1 MKKLLLLCTLLC
13 AALSVQAQ
21 HELSELKIYVML
33 QPNGDAVIEEDR
45 TMYLA
50 DQGTEIYE
58 KMYGLAERKMRVT
71 DFSVSDSIYGEY
83 QLVNWDVNQSRA
95 WKAGRCGYNTSEEGL
110 ELCWG
115 FGEPGEHTFTTFYV
129 LHNLVQSYTD
139 YDGFNHCFYDAA
151 NPPAEYV
158 QLALWAE
165 DSTIHFSPENAGIWH
180 FKYHGDAWFSESGK
194 VLLKSTQKLGVG
206 DKVVLMMQFNKGI
219 FEPEVKHDETFVER
233 VKERAFIDSDYTLD
247 DPGDGSK
254 SSFIGGND
262 ESVFEHYLYIVLG
275 LLVFVGLPL
284 YAILRLIFRKPLERR
299 RKRKLIQKVLG
310 NVDEVPYYR
319 EPPLGGNLI
328 ASQRILKNTL
338 GMLNQKTTFG
348 TKEFTEALLLRLLYK
363 GNIDIAMEQD
373 EKGETRE
380 LFRIKQPEAVSSN
393 NNDNLKAFINGKDK
407 KDFVQDYVRKKYSG
421 FATDEEMERGLQ
433 DLLYKAAGDDHLL
446 QPDELKTF
454 IKDEQNVLSVRGF
467 ASKLSSAVDN
477 RYSSEYSFKSTKPE
491 DAKQVFG
498 FWEYLQ
504 DFSII
509 GEREV
514 VEVKLWK
521 DYLVFG
527 ALYGMA
533 KKVREG
539 MKKICPDYTALDGL
553 TRRFLEESSGATD
566 AFSYVSLLS
575 VATYDTI
582 RYSSTYET
590 AFERQAR
597 LEREARERAER
608 ERRYSGGGGH
618 SSFGGGGGFSGGGG
632 SGVR

>member
-1 MKKLLLLCTLLC
+1 MLRKIMFLLLLCL
-13 AALSVQAQ
+13 AIGVHAQ
-21 HELSELKIYVML
+21 HELSELKIYVL
-33 QPNGDAVIEEDR
+33 LLPNGDAVVEEDR

-50 DQGTEIYE
+50 DQGTEVYE
-58 KMYGLAERKMRVT
+58 KMNGLEDREMRIS
-71 DFSVSDSIYGEY
+71 DFGVSDSIYGDY
-83 QLVNWDVNQSRA
+83 QLVGWDVNQSRA
-95 WKAGRCGYNTSEEGL
+95 WKAGRCGINTTEEGL

-115 FGEPGEHTFTTFYV
+115 FGEPGPHTFTTSYV

-158 QLALWAE
+158 QLALWAS
-165 DSTIHFSPENAGIWH
+165 DTTIVLSPENAGIWH

-194 VLLKSTQKLGVG
+194 VLLKSTQALDNG
-206 DKVVLMMQFNKGI
+206 DKVVLMMQFKKGL
-219 FEPEVKHDETFVER
+219 FSPEVKHDETFESR
-233 VKERAFIDSDYTLD
+233 VKERAFIDSDYTMD
-247 DPGDGSK
+247 DPGEGSK
-254 SSFIGGND
+254 SSFMGGDD
-262 ESVFEHYLYIVLG
+262 ESVFEHYFYIAIG
-275 LLVFVGLPL
+275 LLVFIGLPL
-284 YAILRLIFRKPLERR
+284 FAILKLILHKPLERR
-299 RKRKLIQKVLG
+299 RKRKLILKVLG

-328 ASQRILKNTL
+328 GSQRILKNTL
-338 GMLNQKTTFG
+338 GMLDVKTTFG

-363 GNIDIAMEQD
+363 GNIDIAMEQN

-380 LFRIKQPEAVSSN
+380 LFRIQEPVAVSSN
-393 NNDNLKAFINGKDK
+393 DNVELKASDK
-407 KDFVQDYVRKKYSG
+407 SIIQEYIRKKYSIISSP
-421 FATDEEMERGLQ
+421 ADDEEMERGLQ
-433 DLLYKAAGDDHLL
+433 DLLYRAAGDDHLL

-454 IKDEQNVLSVRGF
+454 IQNEKNVLSVRDF

-477 RYSSEYSFKSTKPE
+477 RYSSEFAFKNTKPE
-491 DAKQVFG
+491 EARQVFG
-498 FWEYLQ
+498 FWEYLN

-575 VATYDTI
+575 IATYDTI

-597 LEREARERAER
+597 LEREARAER

>member
-1 MKKLLLLCTLLC
+1 MKRLLLTLTV
-13 AALSVQAQ
+13 ALGVIVNACAQ
-21 HELSELKIYVML
+21 HELSELKIYVL
-33 QPNGDAVIEEDR
+33 LLPNGDAVVEEDR

-50 DQGTEIYE
+50 DRGTEIYE
-58 KMYGLAERKMRVT
+58 KMNGLDERQMRIS
-71 DFSVSDSIYGEY
+71 DFGVSDSIYGDY
-83 QLVNWDVNQSRA
+83 QVVGWDVNQSRA
-95 WKAGRCGYNTSEEGL
+95 WKAGRCGINTTEEGI

-115 FGEPGEHTFTTFYV
+115 FGEPGEHTYTTSYV

-158 QLALWAE
+158 QLALWAA
-165 DSTIHFSPENAGIWH
+165 DSTIVFSPENAGIWH

-194 VLLKSTQKLGVG
+194 VLLKSTQSLDVG
-206 DKVVLMMQFNKGI
+206 DKVVLMMQIKKGL
-219 FEPEVKHDETFVER
+219 FSPEVKHDETFESR
-233 VKERAFIDSDYTLD
+233 VKERAFIDSDYTMD

-254 SSFIGGND
+254 SSFMGGND
-262 ESVFEHYLYIVLG
+262 ESVFEHYFYIVLG

-284 YAILRLIFRKPLERR
+284 FAILRLIFRKPLERR
-299 RKRKLIQKVLG
+299 RKRKLILKVLG

-319 EPPLGGNLI
+319 EPPLGGKLI
-328 ASQRILKNTL
+328 ASQKILKNVL
-338 GMLNQKTTFG
+338 GMLTQTVTFG
-348 TKEFTEALLLRLLYK
+348 TKELTEALLLRLLYK
-363 GNIDIAMEQD
+363 GNIDIATEQD
-373 EKGETRE
+373 EKGNVRE
-380 LFRIKQPEAVSSN
+380 LFRIKPIEQNTA
-393 NNDNLKAFINGKDK
+393 KTF
-407 KDFVQDYVRKKYSG
+407 Y
-421 FATDEEMERGLQ
+421 DEDTEMERGLQ
-433 DLLYKAAGDDHLL
+433 NLLYLAAGDDHLL

-454 IKDEQNVLSVRGF
+454 IKKEENVLSVRSF

-477 RYSSEYSFKSTKPE
+477 RYSSEFAFKHTNAT
-491 DAKQVFG
+491 DARQVFG
-498 FWEYLQ
+498 FWEYLN
-504 DFSII
+504 DFSLI

-539 MKKICPDYTALDGL
+539 MKKICPDYNALDGL

-582 RYSSTYET
+582 RYSRNYET
-590 AFERQAR
+590 AYERQQR

>member
-1 MKKLLLLCTLLC
+1 MLRKIMFLLLLCL
-13 AALSVQAQ
+13 AVSVQAQ
-21 HELSELKIYVML
+21 HELSEMKIYVL
-33 QPNGDAVIEEDR
+33 LLPNGDAVVEEDR

-50 DQGTEIYE
+50 DQGTEVYE
-58 KMYGLAERKMRVT
+58 KMNGLNDRQMRIS
-71 DFSVSDSIYGEY
+71 DFGVSDSIYGDY
-83 QLVNWDVNQSRA
+83 QLVGWDVNQSRA
-95 WKAGRCGYNTSEEGL
+95 WKAGRCGINTTEEGI

-115 FGEPGEHTFTTFYV
+115 FGEPGPHTFTTSYV

-158 QLALWAE
+158 QLALWAA
-165 DSTIHFSPENAGIWH
+165 DSTIVFSPENAGIWH

-194 VLLKSTQKLGVG
+194 VLLKSTQALDNG
-206 DKVVLMMQFNKGI
+206 DKVVLMMQFKKGL
-219 FEPEVKHDETFVER
+219 FNPEIKHDETFESR
-233 VKERAFIDSDYTLD
+233 VKERAFIDSDYTMD

-254 SSFIGGND
+254 SSFMGGDD
-262 ESVFEHYLYIVLG
+262 ESVFEHYFYIAIG
-275 LLVFVGLPL
+275 LLVFIGLPL
-284 YAILRLIFRKPLERR
+284 FAILKLILHKPLERR
-299 RKRKLIQKVLG
+299 RKRKLILKVLG

-328 ASQRILKNTL
+328 GSQRILKNTL
-338 GMLNQKTTFG
+338 GMLDVKPTFG

-363 GNIDIAMEQD
+363 GNIDIAMEQN
-373 EKGETRE
+373 EKGETCE
-380 LFRIKQPEAVSSN
+380 LFRIQEPVAVSSN
-393 NNDNLKAFINGKDK
+393 DNVELKASDK
-407 KDFVQDYVRKKYSG
+407 SIIQEYIRKKYSIISSP
-421 FATDEEMERGLQ
+421 ADDEEMEWGLQ

-454 IKDEQNVLSVRGF
+454 IQNEKNVLSVRDF

-477 RYSSEYSFKSTKPE
+477 RYSSEFAFKNTKPDE
-491 DAKQVFG
+491 ARQVFG
-498 FWEYLQ
+498 FWEYLN

-597 LEREARERAER
+597 LEREARAER

>member
-1 MKKLLLLCTLLC
+1 MLRKIMFLLLLCL
-13 AALSVQAQ
+13 AIGVHAQ
-21 HELSELKIYVML
+21 HELSELKIYVL
-33 QPNGDAVIEEDR
+33 LLPNGDAVVEEDR

-50 DQGTEIYE
+50 DQGTEVYE
-58 KMYGLAERKMRVT
+58 KMNGLENRQMRIS
-71 DFSVSDSIYGEY
+71 DFGVSDSIYGDY
-83 QLVNWDVNQSRA
+83 QLVGWDVNQSRA
-95 WKAGRCGYNTSEEGL
+95 WKAGRCGINTTEEGL

-115 FGEPGEHTFTTFYV
+115 FGEPGPHTFTTSYV

-158 QLALWAE
+158 QLALWAS
-165 DSTIHFSPENAGIWH
+165 DTTIVLSPENAGIWH

-194 VLLKSTQKLGVG
+194 VLLKSTQALDNG
-206 DKVVLMMQFNKGI
+206 DKVVLMMQFKKGL
-219 FEPEVKHDETFVER
+219 FSPEVKHDETFESR
-233 VKERAFIDSDYTLD
+233 VKERAFIDSDYTMD
-247 DPGDGSK
+247 DPGEGSK
-254 SSFIGGND
+254 SSFMGGDD
-262 ESVFEHYLYIVLG
+262 ESVFEHYFYIAIG
-275 LLVFVGLPL
+275 LLVFIGLPL
-284 YAILRLIFRKPLERR
+284 FAILKLILHKPLERR
-299 RKRKLIQKVLG
+299 RKRKLILKVLG

-328 ASQRILKNTL
+328 GSQRILKNTL
-338 GMLNQKTTFG
+338 GMLDVKTTFG

-363 GNIDIAMEQD
+363 GNIDIAMEQN

-380 LFRIKQPEAVSSN
+380 LFRIQEPVAVSSN
-393 NNDNLKAFINGKDK
+393 DNVELKASDK
-407 KDFVQDYVRKKYSG
+407 SIIQEYIRKKYSIISSS
-421 FATDEEMERGLQ
+421 ADDEEMERGLQ
-433 DLLYKAAGDDHLL
+433 DLLYRAAGDDHLL

-454 IKDEQNVLSVRGF
+454 IQNEKNVLSVRDF

-477 RYSSEYSFKSTKPE
+477 RYSSEFAFKNTKPE
-491 DAKQVFG
+491 EARQVFG
-498 FWEYLQ
+498 FWEYLN

-575 VATYDTI
+575 IATYDTI

-597 LEREARERAER
+597 LEREARAER

>member
-1 MKKLLLLCTLLC
+1 MFLLLLCL
-13 AALSVQAQ
+13 AIGVHAQ
-21 HELSELKIYVML
+21 HELSELKIYVL
-33 QPNGDAVIEEDR
+33 LLPNGDAVVEEDR

-50 DQGTEIYE
+50 DQGTEVYE
-58 KMYGLAERKMRVT
+58 KMNGLENRQMRIS
-71 DFSVSDSIYGEY
+71 DFGVSDSIYGDY
-83 QLVNWDVNQSRA
+83 QLVGWDVNQSRA
-95 WKAGRCGYNTSEEGL
+95 WKAGRCGINTTEEGL

-115 FGEPGEHTFTTFYV
+115 FGEPGPHTFTTSYV

-158 QLALWAE
+158 QLALWAS
-165 DSTIHFSPENAGIWH
+165 DTTIVLSPENAGIWH

-194 VLLKSTQKLGVG
+194 VLLKSTQALDNG
-206 DKVVLMMQFNKGI
+206 DKVVLMMQFKKGL
-219 FEPEVKHDETFVER
+219 FSPEVKHDETFESR
-233 VKERAFIDSDYTLD
+233 VKERAFIDSDYTMD
-247 DPGDGSK
+247 DPGEGSK
-254 SSFIGGND
+254 SSFMGGDD
-262 ESVFEHYLYIVLG
+262 ESVFEHYFYIAIG
-275 LLVFVGLPL
+275 LLVFIGLPL
-284 YAILRLIFRKPLERR
+284 FAILKLILHKPLERR
-299 RKRKLIQKVLG
+299 RKRKLILKVLG

-328 ASQRILKNTL
+328 GSQRILKNTL
-338 GMLNQKTTFG
+338 GMLDVKTTFG

-363 GNIDIAMEQD
+363 GNIDIAMEQN

-380 LFRIKQPEAVSSN
+380 LFRIQEPVAVSSN
-393 NNDNLKAFINGKDK
+393 DNVELKASDK
-407 KDFVQDYVRKKYSG
+407 SIIQEYIRKKYSIISSS
-421 FATDEEMERGLQ
+421 ADDEEMERGLQ
-433 DLLYKAAGDDHLL
+433 DLLYRAAGDDHLL

-454 IKDEQNVLSVRGF
+454 IQNEKNVLSVRDF

-477 RYSSEYSFKSTKPE
+477 RYSSEFAFKNTKPE
-491 DAKQVFG
+491 EARQVFG
-498 FWEYLQ
+498 FWEYLN

-575 VATYDTI
+575 IATYDTI

-597 LEREARERAER
+597 LEREARAER

>member
-1 MKKLLLLCTLLC
+1 MFLLLLCL
-13 AALSVQAQ
+13 AVGVKAQ
-21 HELSELKIYVML
+21 HELSELKIYVL
-33 QPNGDAVIEEDR
+33 LLPNGDAVVEEDR

-58 KMYGLAERKMRVT
+58 KMNGLSDRQMRISE
-71 DFSVSDSIYGEY
+71 FQVSDSIYGDY
-83 QLVNWDVNQSRA
+83 QLVGWDVNQSRA
-95 WKAGRCGYNTSEEGL
+95 WKAGRCGINSTEEGI

-115 FGEPGEHTFTTFYV
+115 FGEPGEHTFTTSYV

-158 QLALWAE
+158 QLALWAA
-165 DSTIHFSPENAGIWH
+165 DSTIVFSPENAGIWH

-194 VLLKSTQKLGVG
+194 VLLKSTQALDNG
-206 DKVVLMMQFNKGI
+206 DKVVLMMQIQKGL
-219 FEPEVKHDETFVER
+219 FTPEVKHDETFESR
-233 VKERAFIDSDYTLD
+233 VKERAFIDSDYSMD

-254 SSFIGGND
+254 SSFMGGND
-262 ESVFEHYLYIVLG
+262 ESVFEHYFYIVLG
-275 LLVFVGLPL
+275 LLIFVGLPL
-284 YAILRLIFRKPLERR
+284 WAFLRLIFHKPLERR
-299 RKRKLIQKVLG
+299 RKRKLILKVLG

-328 ASQRILKNTL
+328 GSQRILKNTL
-338 GMLNQKTTFG
+338 GMLDVKTTFG

-363 GNIDIAMEQD
+363 GNIDIAMEQN
-373 EKGETRE
+373 EKGETHE
-380 LFRIKQPEAVSSN
+380 LFRIHEPVAVSSN
-393 NNDNLKAFINGKDK
+393 GNVELKAADNAKDNK
-407 KDFVQDYVRKKYSG
+407 SIIQEYIRKKYSIISSP
-421 FATDEEMERGLQ
+421 ADDEEMERGLQ

-454 IKDEQNVLSVRGF
+454 IQNEKNVLSVRGF

-477 RYSSEYSFKSTKPE
+477 RYSSEFAFKNTKPE
-491 DAKQVFG
+491 EARQVFG
-498 FWEYLQ
+498 FWEYLN

-597 LEREARERAER
+597 LEREARAER
-608 ERRYSGGGGH
+608 QRRYSGGGGH